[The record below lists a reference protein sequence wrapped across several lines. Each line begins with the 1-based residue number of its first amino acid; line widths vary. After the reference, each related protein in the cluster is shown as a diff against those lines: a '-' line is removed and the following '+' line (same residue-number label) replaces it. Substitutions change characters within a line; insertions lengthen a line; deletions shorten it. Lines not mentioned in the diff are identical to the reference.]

1 MKGVLLR
8 SLMTTY
14 IQREN
19 TQFQEADPRKNPQ
32 IKAMSF
38 LNKQFFEVCAHTL
51 KKEQSLRILCL
62 VYFCQDYI

>member
-1 MKGVLLR
+1 
-8 SLMTTY
+8 MTTY

-32 IKAMSF
+32 IKAVSF

-51 KKEQSLRILCL
+51 KKEQSLRILC
-62 VYFCQDYI
+62 